1 MARLSWSNS
10 EIRCGILAQ
19 RSAAA
24 VRARAV
30 LHSNPRAHLP
40 PFQPRRVRRIRKRDF
55 GYLIS
60 LRLGRRNCRC
70 RPKTA
75 KARDPAH
82 SGAFVN
88 LRVALSHKSI
98 RRLMT
103 ALLSTPQQTSEQL
116 PPHLGERLQLSDSEA
131 PWNDRHG
138 RYPAAGSSG
147 LKGRN
152 PPQPDAQLKGREW
165 LVSTRSRT
173 FSTQS
178 DGDCPLRPRVPAPG
192 SAPVCH
198 GVPPLCYRPGR
209 ELDRYRS

>member
-1 MARLSWSNS
+1 MRNFDAW
-10 EIRCGILAQ
+10 

-24 VRARAV
+24 VQARAV
-30 LHSNPRAHLP
+30 LHSNPRVHLP
-40 PFQPRRVRRIRKRDF
+40 PFQPRRVHRIRKRDF

-60 LRLGRRNCRC
+60 FRLGRRNCRC

-82 SGAFVN
+82 SAAFVN

-98 RRLMT
+98 RRLMSSPPPAADFPAAT
-103 ALLSTPQQTSEQL
+103 TTRGRTSAVERQRGALERPPWALPGRWLIRPEGPESTPTRRSV
-116 PPHLGERLQLSDSEA
+116 ERARVARVD
-131 PWNDRHG
+131 P
-138 RYPAAGSSG
+138 
-147 LKGRN
+147 
-152 PPQPDAQLKGREW
+152 
-165 LVSTRSRT
+165 SRT